1 MFCSNTQGISSDNA
15 IPSSEVDS
23 ENRVSEPQVSSFQD
37 SQLEPLSPQTLLTE
51 QPLTSA
57 QCASLCPLSCD
68 SCDLHQHAFR
78 DQSLLDRK
86 DAQLWRRDPQK
97 LDCPSDQGQTFRV
110 EGGAWRATET
120 RAEGQDDRPQQ
131 SGQEEGRSSRVCLQ
145 AWSECQQQ
153 HDDCSDLCPGRAQD
167 HSGSGPNRN
176 RQDELRPVSR
186 PHIRGSDDSTPLLR
200 HVGSEDG
207 GRRGC
212 LLASGPVD
220 SMGEPGGS
228 EAEVPSTND
237 KVQDEHDSSTW
248 LHHGSWEPLQ
258 GPSRRFVRHLVQ
270 SCRTRSTARDR
281 GPQVGASSRQ
291 TGEVGAREHSGPHQT
306 SPRDVSESGSEDAA
320 LNAFPEQQCCDKH
333 KILGRNWKEHNNPFS
348 SSWQNLIHSGRIF
361 LLEVACS
368 ETSVLSQEAFKQLG
382 SDAAQRCSI
391 WNGYDLTSSEGRSK
405 LKKLISQTRPVHVWI
420 SCDCG
425 PYSPLQRLNQK
436 SIEQQKAL
444 EEKRSYALQEYLGG
458 IEIAEY
464 AMNRGSFVHWEL
476 SERCE
481 AWKLPAISEFV
492 DRHQFRKVTCHG
504 CTVGL
509 KASDTGEL
517 MCKGWTIAS
526 RHEGLLQ
533 HMNLPCQR
541 NHKKTPCE
549 SGRPKTSAFYTPVFA
564 KKVIDA
570 LRVQEP
576 WSLVSCDL
584 SCRTSDTSL
593 LSLDLSTIDADCMVG
608 VESLTPQER
617 NRILGLIKHI
627 HSVSG
632 HGSIENL
639 VKAMQRRGVPEH
651 VLELAKSFR
660 CSICEERKRV
670 APRRPASLETL
681 PRKWQVVQS
690 DMGSWYHPI
699 TKDKCKFILFIDEGC
714 RFRTGKILFEN
725 SRSQATW
732 PIIRQCFEEHWVAHH
747 GQPDTIRADPEGAWR
762 DTDADVYCQER
773 GIMLAPIPAE
783 AHWQIGIVENAIKGI
798 KQVMSA
804 IAEEFGQMTCQELF
818 SRALWACNSRDNHLG
833 YSPLQHAMG
842 RSPDEWGKLHDS
854 EVSGHPIHPQQMID
868 GGFAEN
874 IKAMSIAEQAFAK
887 FQADARLERAIAAG
901 KRPLKS
907 FCPGDLV
914 FYWRQQVPQNQGQ
927 RGGFSWAGQF
937 VGPARVIAVETRV
950 EENGQLRPGSCV
962 WLHRGGRLIKA
973 APEQLR
979 AASDRER
986 AMEELKGPVE
996 IPWTISSL
1004 ATHPN
1009 RRTYTDISHEK
1020 PSDDQFQSA
1029 VNHPTGG
1036 IRFLGKRKGVDSEDA
1051 SRVGQARANDHDSAL
1066 FHEHN
1071 AQNSCPTEPTHE
1083 CPSAEDHQCF
1093 EIAIDIPTSKRGFQS
1108 FLQDP
1113 QAFVVNQLRRK
1124 TVEVTERRLS
1134 PDEYKKFQEAKDKE
1148 VRNYIKSH
1156 CFRVLPSH
1164 MQPPADQAVGMRWVL
1179 TWKTV
1184 QDGTGDRKAKAR
1196 AVILGYQDKSYEHK
1210 QTSSPTLSRLGR
1222 QAFLVYCAQQ
1232 HFKVHK
1238 GDVSSAF
1245 LQGDEL
1251 KEEMFVVPTPEIC
1264 KALSIPESSITR
1276 LQRAAYGLVE
1286 APLWWY
1292 KSVSGFLVSL
1302 GYTRL
1307 KSEPC
1312 MWAYFDT
1319 EGKVC
1324 SIISGH
1330 VDDFLFGG
1338 DWNNNIHL
1346 KLMGEIQQ
1354 KFARGAWESTP
1365 FVQCGVRV
1373 IQQDNFGFTLDQEE
1387 FIGDLKP
1394 IYINRDRGR
1403 KRDLPTTDAEKSQL
1417 RALLGSLSW
1426 LCNQTDFT
1434 HSVDV
1439 GFLISSVPTST
1450 IDDIY
1455 KANHLVHEIQRNP
1468 PKLILHGMTKG
1479 EPLDMIAWAD
1489 AAWANRPDGSSSTGG
1504 LVFAAAPQ
1512 SLRQGQL
1519 SDISLLSWRSYKI
1532 DRASRSPACAETHA
1546 VVDGEDELF
1555 HIRYMWSELHHPPS
1569 KLQVIDA
1576 NEIVRLSPGILVSD
1590 SKNFYDKL
1598 SKDTPIIK
1606 GAERRADIEALTVKS
1621 SMDDTGLMLRW
1632 VHSDAQLANSNTKPS
1647 EKHQIILF
1655 QKLQYKWKIIYD
1667 ANMVSA
1673 RRRKTVGVDP
1683 MTQGNN

>member
-1 MFCSNTQGISSDNA
+1 M
-15 IPSSEVDS
+15 
-23 ENRVSEPQVSSFQD
+23 SFG
-37 SQLEPLSPQTLLTE
+37 

-57 QCASLCPLSCD
+57 QCKPSCSLSCD
-68 SCDLHQHAFR
+68 PLVNSQHAVR
-78 DQSLLDRK
+78 DQSYPDRE
-86 DAQLWRRDPQK
+86 DAQLWGGNSK
-97 LDCPSDQGQTFRV
+97 ELDSDANQGPTF
-110 EGGAWRATET
+110 
-120 RAEGQDDRPQQ
+120 RAEGRAWWPSQARIEGQNDRPEQ
-131 SGQEEGRSSRVCLQ
+131 GCQEEVRPPRVGNSHG
-145 AWSECQQQ
+145 SECLQQ
-153 HDDCSDLCPGRAQD
+153 HDHCPDLCPRRVQD
-167 HSGSGPNRN
+167 HSGCEPCGL
-176 RQDELRPVSR
+176 RQDELRTIPR
-186 PHIRGSDDSTPLLR
+186 PHLRGGHDEAPQLR
-200 HVGSEDG
+200 GVGPEDG
-207 GRRGC
+207 SGRRC
-212 LLASGPVD
+212 LLASCPLD
-220 SMGEPGGS
+220 SLGGDGTQ
-228 EAEVPSTND
+228 EATITTKDYQAKDGQWNSAGLL
-237 KVQDEHDSSTW
+237 S
-248 LHHGSWEPLQ
+248 GSWEPVN

-270 SCRTRSTARDR
+270 SCRARSTTGDR
-281 GPQVGASSRQ
+281 SPQ
-291 TGEVGAREHSGPHQT
+291 TGTGSHQAGEDGARTCGNPDKTTSG
-306 SPRDVSESGSEDAA
+306 DVSGSESEAAA
-320 LNAFPEQQCCDKH
+320 LSVYPEQQCCEKH
-333 KILGRNWKEHNNPFS
+333 KHIGRNWKEHHNPFS
-348 SSWQNLIHSGRIF
+348 LSWQELTHSNRIF

-368 ETSVLSQEAFKQLG
+368 ETSILSQEAFKQLG
-382 SDAAQRCSI
+382 SAAAQRCSL
-391 WNGYDLTSSEGRSK
+391 WNGYDLTTSEGRSK

-436 SIEQQKAL
+436 TIEQKEAL
-444 EEKRSYALQEYLGG
+444 DKKRSYALQEYIGG
-458 IEIAEY
+458 IEIAEF
-464 AMNRGSFVHWEL
+464 AISRGSFVHWEL

-481 AWKLPAISEFV
+481 AWSLPVIADFV
-492 DRHQFRKVTCHG
+492 ERHQFRKVTCHG

-509 KASDTGEL
+509 KASDTGDL

-533 HMNLPCQR
+533 HLNLPCQR

-570 LRVQEP
+570 LRFQEP
-576 WSLVSCDL
+576 WSLVTCDL
-584 SCRTSDTSL
+584 NQDSANVISSFPTTSEP
-593 LSLDLSTIDADCMVG
+593 DADCMVSAA
-608 VESLTPQER
+608 SLSQQER

-632 HGSIENL
+632 HGSVENL

-651 VLELAKSFR
+651 VLELAKTFR
-660 CSICEERKRV
+660 CPICEERKRV

-681 PRKWQVVQS
+681 PKKWQVVQS

-714 RFRTGKILFEN
+714 RFRTGKVLFEN

-747 GQPDTIRADPEGAWR
+747 GMPDTIRVDPEGAWR
-762 DTDADVYCQER
+762 DSTADLYCQER
-773 GIMLAPIPAE
+773 GITLSPIPAE
-783 AHWQIGIVENAIKGI
+783 AHWQIGIVESAIKGV

-804 IAEEFGQMTCQELF
+804 IAEEFGQMSCQELF

-854 EVSGHPIHPQQMID
+854 EVTGHPIHPQQMVD
-868 GGFAEN
+868 GAFAEN
-874 IKAMSIAEQAFAK
+874 IQAMSLAEQAFAR
-887 FQADARLERAIAAG
+887 FQAEARMERAKAAG
-901 KRPLKS
+901 KRPMKS

-914 FYWRQQVPQNQGQ
+914 FYWRQQVPQNQGN

-979 AASDRER
+979 GASDRER

-1009 RRTYTDISHEK
+1009 RRTYIDISHDK
-1020 PSDDQFQSA
+1020 PTDDQFQEA
-1029 VNHPTGG
+1029 GNHPTGRV
-1036 IRFLGKRKGVDSEDA
+1036 RFFGKRKGVDSEDV
-1051 SRVGQARANDHDSAL
+1051 SRVARSRDSGHDDAL
-1066 FHEHN
+1066 LLEPGE
-1071 AQNSCPTEPTHE
+1071 ARPTDSSPVQE

-1093 EIAIDIPTSKRGFQS
+1093 EIGIDIPTSKRGFQS
-1108 FLQDP
+1108 FLNDP
-1113 QAFVVNQLRRK
+1113 QAFVVNQLKRK

-1134 PDEYKKFQEAKDKE
+1134 PEEYKKFQEAKDKE

-1156 CFRVLPSH
+1156 CFRVLPQH
-1164 MQPPADQAVGMRWVL
+1164 LQPPPDKAIGMRWIL
-1179 TWKTV
+1179 TWKTI
-1184 QDGTGDRKAKAR
+1184 QDGTGDKKAKAR

-1210 QTSSPTLSRLGR
+1210 QTASPTLSRLGR
-1222 QAFLVYCAQQ
+1222 QAYLVYCAQQ
-1232 HFKVHK
+1232 HFKVQK

-1251 KEEMFVVPTPEIC
+1251 QEEMFVVPTPEIC
-1264 KALSIPESSITR
+1264 KALEIPESSITR

-1312 MWAYFDT
+1312 VWVYFNS
-1319 EGKVC
+1319 EGKAC

-1338 DWNNNIHL
+1338 NWNDPTHL
-1346 KLMGEIQQ
+1346 KLMGEIQN
-1354 KFARGAWESTP
+1354 KFAWGAWESTP
-1365 FVQCGVRV
+1365 FVQCGVKV
-1373 IQQDNFGFTLDQEE
+1373 VQHEDFGFTLDQSE
-1387 FIGDLKP
+1387 FVNDLKT
-1394 IYINRDRGR
+1394 IYINRDRSR
-1403 KRDLPTTDAEKSQL
+1403 KRDAPTTDSEKTQL
-1417 RALLGSLSW
+1417 RAVLGSLSW
-1426 LCNQTDFT
+1426 LCGQTDFT

-1439 GFLISSVPTST
+1439 GFLISSIPNST
-1450 IDDIY
+1450 IDEIY
-1455 KANHLVHEIQRNP
+1455 KANQLVQEVQRNP
-1468 PKLILHGMTKG
+1468 PKLILHGMEKG
-1479 EPLDMIAWAD
+1479 EPLDMVAWAD

-1512 SLRQGQL
+1512 SLRQGHL
-1519 SDISLLSWRSYKI
+1519 ANISLLSWRSYKI

-1555 HIRYMWSELHHPPS
+1555 HIRYLWSEFQHPPTA
-1569 KLQVIDA
+1569 LQALDS

-1655 QKLQYKWKIIYD
+1655 QKLQHKWKIIYD

-1673 RRRKTVGVDP
+1673 RRRKTGGVDP
-1683 MTQGNN
+1683 MSQGIQ